1 MCLDLILIKPNV
13 ICQTHLRQKL
23 NSQQTCLYGT
33 TIHPVLTSLYFLFIP
48 LALFL
53 GLYAA
58 SHARDIEWI
67 MIKGISEY
75 ADGSSVSSDAW
86 RRFASVMAASLTV
99 NMLSEPIVFQTW
111 PHYGGEA

>member
-1 MCLDLILIKPNV
+1 
-13 ICQTHLRQKL
+13 
-23 NSQQTCLYGT
+23 
-33 TIHPVLTSLYFLFIP
+33 
-48 LALFL
+48 
-53 GLYAA
+53 
-58 SHARDIEWI
+58 

-75 ADGSSVSSDAW
+75 ADGSSVPSDAW

>member
-1 MCLDLILIKPNV
+1 
-13 ICQTHLRQKL
+13 
-23 NSQQTCLYGT
+23 
-33 TIHPVLTSLYFLFIP
+33 
-48 LALFL
+48 
-53 GLYAA
+53 
-58 SHARDIEWI
+58 

-75 ADGSSVSSDAW
+75 ADGSGASQDSW

>member
-1 MCLDLILIKPNV
+1 MPF
-13 ICQTHLRQKL
+13 LR
-23 NSQQTCLYGT
+23 
-33 TIHPVLTSLYFLFIP
+33 VYFLLFVP

-58 SHARDIEWI
+58 AHALDIEWI
-67 MIKGISEY
+67 IIKGISEY
-75 ADGSSVSSDAW
+75 ADGSGASQDSW

>member
-1 MCLDLILIKPNV
+1 MEP
-13 ICQTHLRQKL
+13 
-23 NSQQTCLYGT
+23 LYQGY
-33 TIHPVLTSLYFLFIP
+33 PVLTSLCFLFIP
-48 LALFL
+48 LSIFL

-58 SHARDIEWI
+58 SHALDIEWI

-75 ADGSSVSSDAW
+75 ADGSSVSSVAW

-99 NMLSEPIVFQTW
+99 NMLSEPIVFETW